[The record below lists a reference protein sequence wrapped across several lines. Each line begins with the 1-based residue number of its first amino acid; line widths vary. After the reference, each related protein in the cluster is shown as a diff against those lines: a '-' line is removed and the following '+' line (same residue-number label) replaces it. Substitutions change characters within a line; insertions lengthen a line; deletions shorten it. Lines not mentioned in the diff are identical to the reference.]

1 MGDNVSEKTP
11 TQQDVCDVLRS
22 LEYALKNGKSK
33 PVEVLRLATE
43 VSSSLNALRFTSCKS
58 AKDRTAM
65 SVSLEQVRWLKDVE
79 GMHKDSFS
87 PALKCLRSTGLRL
100 SNVEKNV
107 NIRKYNFTR
116 LQLLSFPK
124 AYRPP
129 VGTYSMHVQS

>member
-1 MGDNVSEKTP
+1 MAKKTP

-33 PVEVLRLATE
+33 PVEVLRLVTE

-65 SVSLEQVRWLKDVE
+65 AVSLEQARWLTEVE
-79 GMHKDSFS
+79 GMHRASFS

-107 NIRKYNFTR
+107 NMRKYNFTR
-116 LQLLSFPK
+116 FQLLSFPK